1 MKINKLCYAGKRIT
15 ALFPV
20 LLFGGKYYDK
30 GSFVCKIHDTNKDFK
45 INYRLLFC
53 KN

>member
-20 LLFGGKYYDK
+20 LLFEVVKVIEK
-30 GSFVCKIHDTNKDFK
+30 V
-45 INYRLLFC
+45 
-53 KN
+53 